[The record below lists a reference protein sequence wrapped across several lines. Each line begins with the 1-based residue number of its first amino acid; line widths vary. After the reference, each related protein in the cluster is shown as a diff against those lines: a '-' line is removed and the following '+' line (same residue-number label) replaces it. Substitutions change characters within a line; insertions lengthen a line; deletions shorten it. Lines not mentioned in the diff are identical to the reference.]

1 MQLAQS
7 LRNPPYTDPSAEP
20 EQVIAELRKVKH
32 AHSTCTC
39 TVQGRHVCVI
49 LLLLCFS
56 FFKHYNYYQCLTHK
70 NYIIIFICVGQCQCS
85 RGPVSFRGS

>member
-39 TVQGRHVCVI
+39 TYSTRQACLCYIAIVVFFIFQALK
-49 LLLLCFS
+49 LLS
-56 FFKHYNYYQCLTHK
+56 
-70 NYIIIFICVGQCQCS
+70 IFDS
-85 RGPVSFRGS
+85 